1 MTFHNINP
9 YLMTI
14 SSNPRLDIISST
26 PPSYDNSYLGSKSNN
41 NRNSNNDIQQDQPA
55 QNNRPQRHI
64 RHENH
69 HKHHVQNENKITL
82 LKNKFHKRK
91 EHMHRDENSTT
102 GET

>member
-1 MTFHNINP
+1 
-9 YLMTI
+9 LVKI

-26 PPSYDNSYLGSKSNN
+26 PPSYDNSYLGSKNNNN
-41 NRNSNNDIQQDQPA
+41 NRNSNNDIQQDQPT

-69 HKHHVQNENKITL
+69 HKHHVQNENKTTL